1 MFSLS
6 KLITA
11 FLKVN
16 MFYHRNIKTQGK
28 TTAEFSLIKLDG
40 FYGRVRAR
48 NLVVS
53 DLRSETKGSRFE
65 SGC

>member
-6 KLITA
+6 KLIIA

-28 TTAEFSLIKLDG
+28 TTAECSLIKLDG
-40 FYGRVRAR
+40 FY
-48 NLVVS
+48 
-53 DLRSETKGSRFE
+53 
-65 SGC
+65 